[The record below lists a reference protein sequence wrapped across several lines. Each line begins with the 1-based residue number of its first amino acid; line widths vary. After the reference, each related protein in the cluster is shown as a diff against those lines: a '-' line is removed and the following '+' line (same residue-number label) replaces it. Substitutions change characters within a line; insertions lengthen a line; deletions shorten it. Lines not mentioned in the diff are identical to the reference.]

1 MWWLLF
7 VVPFACG
14 GFCLWCLLRCL
25 GKTKAQEVHVAQ
37 VVNADGDFSSDCD
50 G

>member
-1 MWWLLF
+1 MWWFLF

-14 GFCLWCLLRCL
+14 GFCLWCLLQWL
-25 GKTKAQEVHVAQ
+25 DKTKAQLVHVAQ
-37 VVNADGDFSSDCD
+37 VVNADGDSDSDCD